1 MIIYPPNS
9 IDKNKKGK
17 SIFLAGSI
25 EMGKADNWQNYLIEK
40 VDHSNLL
47 FFNPR
52 RKDWDNSWKEE
63 IENPQ
68 FNEQVNWELS
78 ALEKAD
84 LIVMYFDPNTKS
96 PISLLE
102 FGLFAKSG
110 KMIVCCPKGFWKK
123 GNIDIVCKKYA
134 VKQVEKLDE
143 IIDEINIIFNL

>member
-1 MIIYPPNS
+1 MIIYPPNP
-9 IDKNKKGK
+9 IPKQGK
-17 SIFLAGSI
+17 AIFLAGSI
-25 EMGKADNWQNYLIEK
+25 EMGRAQNWQDYLIQNI
-40 VDHSNLL
+40 DHGQLL
-47 FFNPR
+47 ILNPR

-78 ALEKAD
+78 ALERAD

-102 FGLFAKSG
+102 LGLFAKSK

-123 GNIDIVCKKYA
+123 GNVDVVCQRYGIEQLA
-134 VKQVEKLDE
+134 DLDE
-143 IIDEINIIFNL
+143 IIDEIKAEL